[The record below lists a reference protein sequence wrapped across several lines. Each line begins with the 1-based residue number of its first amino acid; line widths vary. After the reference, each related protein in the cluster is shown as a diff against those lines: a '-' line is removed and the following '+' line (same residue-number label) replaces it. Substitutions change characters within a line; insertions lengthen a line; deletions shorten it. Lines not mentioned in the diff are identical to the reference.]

1 MNQVSKLLIIL
12 QLFLSIMFMAFAAA
26 VYQTGNNWKQLAG
39 ETAQSL
45 DVARKSLNDS
55 QNKRTQL
62 LEEHRS
68 EIKAIREESQTFQAQ
83 YNNTKTRLD
92 ELQGTE
98 GGDPGQVAKIL
109 TERDVAQAETKVASD
124 EAAARVAEANAL
136 RDEVRKLRSQ
146 VDTLVADGR
155 TKDDRI
161 LELTRQMAAAVGKD
175 KVDQST
181 IARLAAI
188 IRLNGLDPRA
198 KVDPNGDLVAEGRE
212 PIELID
218 GVVLSSKK
226 NGRIEYVSVSVG
238 QDDAVEVGNRLHI
251 YRGKK
256 FVADIILREVTSDG
270 AVGTVDERLRNGTI
284 RRGDNVTSRL

>member
-1 MNQVSKLLIIL
+1 
-12 QLFLSIMFMAFAAA
+12 
-26 VYQTGNNWKQLAG
+26 
-39 ETAQSL
+39 
-45 DVARKSLNDS
+45 
-55 QNKRTQL
+55 
-62 LEEHRS
+62 
-68 EIKAIREESQTFQAQ
+68 
-83 YNNTKTRLD
+83 
-92 ELQGTE
+92 
-98 GGDPGQVAKIL
+98 
-109 TERDVAQAETKVASD
+109 
-124 EAAARVAEANAL
+124 
-136 RDEVRKLRSQ
+136 
-146 VDTLVADGR
+146 VADGR

>member
-109 TERDVAQAETKVASD
+109 TERDVAQ
-124 EAAARVAEANAL
+124 ANAL